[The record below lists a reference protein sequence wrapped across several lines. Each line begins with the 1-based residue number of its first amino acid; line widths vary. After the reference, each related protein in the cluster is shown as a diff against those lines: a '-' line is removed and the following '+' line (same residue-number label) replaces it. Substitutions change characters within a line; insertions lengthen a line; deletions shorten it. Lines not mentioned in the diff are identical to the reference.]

1 MGNLTYFLWQLL
13 PLTYINGPDQGWFMA
28 NLMAVLPLLLLQ
40 EAEDLFGLWL
50 TERAGWRAD
59 RKTERIIGT
68 GLLSLPF
75 QLDHI
80 WI

>member
-50 TERAGWRAD
+50 TERGGWRAD
-59 RKTERIIGT
+59 RKRERIIGT
-68 GLLSLPF
+68 GLLSFPF